1 MSAKCRSHRA
11 SRGKI
16 ALNFSSR
23 ISTVISTLAH
33 SQWYISIYYNSLAI
47 YLPDSKSCSERSA
60 GSSPAWGTI
69 LASLKGY
76 PLACLLRTL
85 SLGGHQISRLEIDH
99 HPPSQRRRY

>member
-76 PLACLLRTL
+76 PPGMFAADFV
-85 SLGGHQISRLEIDH
+85 LGRAPNL
-99 HPPSQRRRY
+99 PTRN